1 MLIISLLAIVSNAMG
16 ACGIFIGGTWVE
28 PCNIFTILISPPGG
42 GKTPANNKL
51 FLEPLRNIEKTE
63 KEDYNKKPVD
73 ENDVKVDPIGESIL
87 YHCKT
92 RILTEVT
99 HMVKGYILYVTL
111 KQFQINVQTLIL
123 SLFYGNKNAIIIQD
137 EYRVQYQSCYII
149 YNYLYEI

>member
-1 MLIISLLAIVSNAMG
+1 MG
-16 ACGIFIGGTWVE
+16 ACRIYIGGSWVE
-28 PCNIFTILISPPGG
+28 PCNIFTILIAPPGG

-51 FLEPLRNIEKTE
+51 FLEPLRNIEKKE

-99 HMVKGYILYVTL
+99 HMVKGYIL
-111 KQFQINVQTLIL
+111 
-123 SLFYGNKNAIIIQD
+123 
-137 EYRVQYQSCYII
+137 
-149 YNYLYEI
+149 